1 MTFLERRV
9 PDVTGEVLAR
19 HRFMVDIVPT
29 EEKAKIIE
37 VLSADKLRK
46 AFKGVFHWAGSDVLE
61 TALASASRETPG
73 IDRSPALST
82 KTSQCSGGIEAR
94 LRIAFAVP

>member
-19 HRFMVDIVPT
+19 HRLMVDIVPT

-37 VLSADKLRK
+37 VLSADKLRQ
-46 AFKGVFHWAGSDVLE
+46 AFKGVFHWAVRFVENVTMFVGVPSSLAE
-61 TALASASRETPG
+61 TDP
-73 IDRSPALST
+73 
-82 KTSQCSGGIEAR
+82 
-94 LRIAFAVP
+94 